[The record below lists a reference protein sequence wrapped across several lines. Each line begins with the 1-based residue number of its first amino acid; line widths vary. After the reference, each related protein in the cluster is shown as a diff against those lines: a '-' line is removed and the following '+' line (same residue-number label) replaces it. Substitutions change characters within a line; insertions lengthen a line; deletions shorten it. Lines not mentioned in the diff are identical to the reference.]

1 MLGID
6 QKYELD
12 EFLQFLQTFLPKMGV
27 NALNLSLFDNHINAK
42 ECVWDSGL
50 QAKMS

>member
-27 NALNLSLFDNHINAK
+27 NALNLSLFDQRINANRTNY
-42 ECVWDSGL
+42 GI
-50 QAKMS
+50 QNQH

>member
-6 QKYELD
+6 QKYTLD

-27 NALNLSLFDNHINAK
+27 NALNLSLFDHHINAN
-42 ECVWDSGL
+42 SINYGI
-50 QAKMS
+50 QNQH